1 MVEEHEVI
9 RESGGEWFAGEFTQ
23 KTTHRGYE
31 VYIEVK
37 GYRVDEIARMR
48 RAALYATWK
57 KSVDAKL
64 DGAKET
70 KKPTL
75 EDKDIQKTEGGTEMP
90 KSETQKI
97 LDDIKELKDN
107 VKKTEPEKVKDMKAI
122 MERVEKEN
130 REAVEKIL
138 ENNNTA
144 QVAMIKARV
153 EKVHQ
158 SIGDKLLEKKEV
170 VSGDKINELIKAQSK
185 PWFQTINYKSPWL
198 YGFIILLLVV
208 TFIVIGFFVWFWGK
222 IKSYFVSNG

>member
-1 MVEEHEVI
+1 
-9 RESGGEWFAGEFTQ
+9 
-23 KTTHRGYE
+23 
-31 VYIEVK
+31 
-37 GYRVDEIARMR
+37 
-48 RAALYATWK
+48 
-57 KSVDAKL
+57 VDAKL

-130 REAVEKIL
+130 REAVEKINQEVEQLTEDKQNLAKQLQTAL

-185 PWFQTINYKSPWL
+185 PWFQTINYKSP
-198 YGFIILLLVV
+198 
-208 TFIVIGFFVWFWGK
+208 
-222 IKSYFVSNG
+222 